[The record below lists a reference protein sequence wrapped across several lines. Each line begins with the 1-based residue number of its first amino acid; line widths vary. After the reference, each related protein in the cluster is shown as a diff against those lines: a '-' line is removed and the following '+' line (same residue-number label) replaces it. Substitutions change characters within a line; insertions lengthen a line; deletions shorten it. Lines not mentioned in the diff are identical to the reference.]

1 MGIGRNGMGDDK
13 WTNIPLPKELVN
25 RVKEVLESG
34 GLGYSS
40 VSEFVR
46 EAVRIR
52 ISEIEKEDEDDEK

>member
-1 MGIGRNGMGDDK
+1 MGIGRNGMDDNK

-25 RVKEVLESG
+25 RVKEILEASE
-34 GLGYSS
+34 LGYSS

-52 ISEIEKEDEDDEK
+52 LREVEKEEEDGEK